1 METEEIPQAR
11 NFGEYEQA
19 VNQKLIDK
27 KSALMSEL
35 EQLKK
40 RQLEIKDSLTINLD
54 INDRMITQFGDL
66 VKRVKKQ
73 KNHYKN
79 EYNLLNK
86 QVSDMKAGVKEN
98 RNIFSENEMD
108 TEVGEI
114 YHTNEKNLEVKEMA
128 ILNPIISYIRDKFVH
143 HLFKPDKW
151 ISTGISGYTQ
161 IDEHQK
167 ELEKKFDFPFPLLY
181 LDHFIHSSSTNNSY
195 IENKPFNLKM
205 GMDKLQENIK
215 SLVENKYILSSYI
228 IKKNILI
235 KRIISTNSYTG
246 AAEIGALGTQE
257 YFFLIITYRS
267 IYLIISDP
275 DAESK
280 YKLFRYI
287 LKKPMTNYSVS
298 LLKNTHFTEPIL
310 ILQRIIG
317 YSSGLSPSYGTE
329 PKFIYKSNVNIS
341 TLELQI
347 DIALMNEEDDS
358 KEMKNEIMNQYK
370 LYYDKND

>member
-1 METEEIPQAR
+1 METDGMLSAV
-11 NFGEYEQA
+11 NVGEYEQT

-40 RQLEIKDSLTINLD
+40 RQMEIKKSMIVDLNL
-54 INDRMITQFGDL
+54 NDRTITQFGDL

-73 KNHYKN
+73 KNYYKN

-98 RNIFSENEMD
+98 RNIFSGKEMD
-108 TEVGEI
+108 AEVGEI

-128 ILNPIISYIRDKFVH
+128 ILNSIISYIRDKFVH

-151 ISTGISGYTQ
+151 IQTGNSGYTQ

-181 LDHFIHSSSTNNSY
+181 LDHFIHSSSTN
-195 IENKPFNLKM
+195 FDLKM

-215 SLVENKYILSSYI
+215 SLVENKYILSSFI

-235 KRIISTNSYTG
+235 NRIISTNNWG
-246 AAEIGALGTQE
+246 HAEIGALGTQE

-310 ILQRIIG
+310 ILERIVG
-317 YSSGLSPSYGTE
+317 YSSGTWSSSPSYRTE